1 MNPHLISSL
10 IAELSTS
17 SPRSL
22 ATLEII
28 IRHCH
33 EICVI
38 KLSHSKPFP
47 VISTLSFS
55 CISRAFFNTFSS
67 ESTSRWG
74 EAITTISIPSLIQ
87 SHLLAEKPCRR
98 LVGYN
103 PHIIH
108 YQLHL
113 AKLWV
118 ASSLLPLLRSH
129 DGLSGMRAR
138 RRMGRIGMRAP
149 GKVVSLHGRPQ
160 PRMYISRLPVSWHLF
175 PSGWIC
181 L

>member
-1 MNPHLISSL
+1 MRFVLSKCHIPSFPLNFNVVLFLYIPGFYSTHL
-10 IAELSTS
+10 
-17 SPRSL
+17 
-22 ATLEII
+22 
-28 IRHCH
+28 
-33 EICVI
+33 VQ
-38 KLSHSKPFP
+38 
-47 VISTLSFS
+47 
-55 CISRAFFNTFSS
+55 
-67 ESTSRWG
+67 SRWG
-74 EAITTISIPSLIQ
+74 EAITAITIPSLKQ
-87 SHLLAEKPCRR
+87 PHLLAEKPCRG

-108 YQLHL
+108 HQLHL

-160 PRMYISRLPVSWHLF
+160 PRMYISRLPVGWYLF
-175 PSGWIC
+175 PSGS
-181 L
+181 LGLNGLR